1 MTGPWDAW
9 WHTLCYQPTGTAQRK
24 LFSNLL
30 APLERLYGVLL
41 RHDQAKRLRRRR
53 RLPRCVVSVGNITVG
68 GTGKTPAVLW
78 IARTLHEA
86 GLRAAV
92 LSRGYGRAGSGV
104 EKVSLQG
111 PLYEA
116 ARRFGD
122 EPVLLAR
129 NLPWAPVWVGTNRW
143 EAGRRAVAED
153 RPDVLLL
160 DDGFQHLQIYRD
172 LDLVLLDAACP
183 VGNGRLLPAGPL
195 REPAHHLGR
204 AHGVIFVGEKR
215 KSPERLEHLPKGLL
229 CGKPVFHARPVLGGF
244 FQADTRTHLR
254 SSENMPR
261 DPCIAVAGI
270 ARPERFFSVVEAL
283 GMACRERLAFADHH
297 GWTSKDVG
305 RILRTLRAS
314 GARWIVTTEKDAVR
328 MPPPLAKRAV
338 YVAMGLDFG
347 DDAKRLR
354 EVIFQTV
361 RSWVGR

>member
-9 WHTLCYQPTGTAQRK
+9 CHTLWYQSAETAQRR
-24 LFSNLL
+24 LFGNLL

-41 RHDQAKRLRRRR
+41 GRDQAKRLRRRR

-68 GTGKTPAVLW
+68 GTGKTPTVLW

-86 GLRAAV
+86 GLRSAV

-104 EKVSLQG
+104 EKVSLHG
-111 PLYEA
+111 PLDES

-129 NLPWAPVWVGTNRW
+129 NLPWASVWVGTNRW
-143 EAGRRAVAED
+143 EAGRRAIAED
-153 RPDVLLL
+153 RPDVLVL
-160 DDGFQHLQIYRD
+160 DDGFQHLQIHRD

-183 VGNGRLLPAGPL
+183 LGNGRLLPAGPL
-195 REPAHHLGR
+195 REPPHHLDR
-204 AHGVIFVGEKR
+204 AHGVIIVGEKG
-215 KSPERLEHLPKGLL
+215 KSPEPLEHPLPELL
-229 CGKPVFHARPVLGGF
+229 WEKPVFRARPVMGGF
-244 FQADTRTHLR
+244 FRADTGTPLGWP
-254 SSENMPR
+254 ENMLK

-270 ARPERFFSVVEAL
+270 ARPERFFSAVDAL
-283 GMACRERLAFADHH
+283 GVPCRERLAFSDHH
-297 GWTSKDVG
+297 GWTPSDVR
-305 RILRTLRAS
+305 RILHTMRAT

-347 DDAKRLR
+347 ADAERLR
-354 EVIFQTV
+354 EILLEAV